1 MYWAW
6 IEIDRTVA
14 NACAHTFLPTVAH
27 LSICMGRER
36 ESVCACVNWRE
47 RVRERAIYHGA
58 LLLKRRRI
66 LGLAHPYNK
75 LGMCHMMVLE
85 ISGSFIKRTSLVR
98 MLNETV

>member
-36 ESVCACVNWRE
+36 ESVCACLGERE
-47 RVRERAIYHGA
+47 REGESNISCSIAAEREAKTWIGPPVQQA
-58 LLLKRRRI
+58 
-66 LGLAHPYNK
+66 
-75 LGMCHMMVLE
+75 
-85 ISGSFIKRTSLVR
+85 
-98 MLNETV
+98 